1 VKRKKPAAVPRSRRV
16 RREEVAGPA
25 GPPPPPRWYQDI
37 WPWLLALALVVLAI
51 IGGYFGYEAYQ
62 DNQDDDPA
70 VVTVTTTETETST
83 ETGTGTTETTETT
96 GTTTP
101 ETTTT
106 VEESPQPVAVP
117 DVVGQGY
124 VEAGSTIEAAG
135 LVGDSYPVASSE
147 TRGTVVAQRP
157 TAGTQLKEGDT
168 VRANVALGGGTRRTR
183 EVPDVVG
190 PQASDA
196 RATLRTAGLAV
207 RTQYR
212 RPPSPEEEGEV
223 LAQSPA
229 PGTRLRDLAQVT
241 IFVGRAF

>member
-1 VKRKKPAAVPRSRRV
+1 VPRSRRV

-25 GPPPPPRWYQDI
+25 GPAPPPAWYRDI

-51 IGGYFGYEAYQ
+51 VGGYFGYEAYQ
-62 DNQDDDPA
+62 DNQDDESE
-70 VVTVTTTETETST
+70 VVTVTTTETETETSAD
-83 ETGTGTTETTETT
+83 TGTGTTDTTD
-96 GTTTP
+96 TTTL

-106 VEESPQPVAVP
+106 VEEPPQPVAVP

-124 VEAGSTIEAAG
+124 VEAGSSIEAAG

-157 TAGTQLKEGDT
+157 TGGTQLKEGDT
-168 VRANVALGGGTRRTR
+168 VRTNVALGGGTRPMR

-190 PQASDA
+190 PRASDA
-196 RATLRTAGLAV
+196 RSTLRTAGFTV

-223 LAQSPA
+223 LAQGPA
-229 PGTRLRDLAQVT
+229 PGTRAPDLARVT
-241 IFVGRAF
+241 IFVGRSF